1 MKTLIFFISFVL
13 LMNITSQA
21 QAIQKQVVGTAGNLD
36 TLDAFLVSW
45 TLGEVVSEKFT
56 NPDCILTQG
65 FHQSWFTITTA
76 TEEHQQVDWQITCYP
91 NPAAN
96 FVNVKVTTNK
106 PDGRYIISLSD
117 VNGKQLFIRDIAAGD
132 VEKINLT
139 SFNAS
144 MLFLKVV
151 HVSSKTEQCFKIVK
165 FNPNN

>member
-1 MKTLIFFISFVL
+1 VIGS
-13 LMNITSQA
+13 
-21 QAIQKQVVGTAGNLD
+21 AGNLD

-45 TLGEVVSEKFT
+45 TVGEVVSEKFT
-56 NPDCILTQG
+56 DPDCILTQG

-76 TEEHQQVDWQITCYP
+76 IEEHQQVDWQVSCYP

-96 FVNVKVTTNK
+96 LVNVKVSTNK
-106 PDGRYIISLSD
+106 PNGRYIISLTD
-117 VNGKQLFIRDIAAGD
+117 ANGKQLLSRDVAARG

-139 SFNAS
+139 SFNTS